1 MAIDGSFFSTAA
13 SGLSWALVY
22 GTAVK
27 NPTNNKIEMVL
38 MGFIMECTFFGCNF
52 TGVYILAQIIPNA
65 GKEITVITFQIF
77 FYFFSHY
84 QLKSLNAINHWNR
97 V

>member
-1 MAIDGSFFSTAA
+1 
-13 SGLSWALVY
+13 
-22 GTAVK
+22 
-27 NPTNNKIEMVL
+27 
-38 MGFIMECTFFGCNF
+38 MGFIMECTFFGCNY
-52 TGVYILAQIIPNA
+52 TGACILALIILNA
-65 GKEITVITFQIF
+65 GKVITVMTFQIF